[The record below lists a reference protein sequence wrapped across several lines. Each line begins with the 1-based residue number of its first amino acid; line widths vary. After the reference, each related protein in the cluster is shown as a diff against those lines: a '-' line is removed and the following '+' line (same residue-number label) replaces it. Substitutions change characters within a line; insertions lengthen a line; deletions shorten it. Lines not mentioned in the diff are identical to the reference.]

1 MSAKTIM
8 RMNGKKMQFSL
19 LVVDLLTVKEKRKF
33 SKSLRE
39 FCDDLDNN
47 RDTAVF
53 TDSKDKAYEAVYG
66 NCKNKKLV
74 KTSAKILAA
83 KQKEKQLLEEYEK
96 EKKQKKHGVHTLY
109 TYDSDS
115 DTSERENQ
123 QYFLDGWCT
132 DLKTQ
137 TLKNSDHCG
146 NIDWSPFPINSNSCS
161 SNSKSKSTTNS
172 DSESF
177 DNINSDSRSSDSE
190 STAE

>member
-1 MSAKTIM
+1 MTWITIEI
-8 RMNGKKMQFSL
+8 L
-19 LVVDLLTVKEKRKF
+19 LYSPT
-33 SKSLRE
+33 
-39 FCDDLDNN
+39 
-47 RDTAVF
+47 
-53 TDSKDKAYEAVYG
+53 SKDKAYEAVYG

-74 KTSAKILAA
+74 KTSTNILAA

-96 EKKQKKHGVHTLY
+96 GKKKKKNHGVHTLY
-109 TYDSDS
+109 SYDSDS

-123 QYFLDGWCT
+123 QYFIDGWCN
-132 DLKTQ
+132 DLRTQ

-146 NIDWSPFPINSNSCS
+146 KIDWSPFPINSNSCS